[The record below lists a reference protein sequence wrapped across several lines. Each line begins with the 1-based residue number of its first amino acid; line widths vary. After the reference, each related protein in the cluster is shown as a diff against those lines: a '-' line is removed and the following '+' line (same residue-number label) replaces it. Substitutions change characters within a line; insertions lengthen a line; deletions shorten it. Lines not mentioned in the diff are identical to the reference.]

1 MTAAIIDPAVFEKF
15 IPLNKLSEKGRQAI
29 IMGKGISQITLSRD
43 AYLFKAGESVY
54 DTMYVLEGKIELL
67 TPPPDERVQGSVQGG
82 QPECLHPMPNQ
93 VPCNISAVAASDE
106 VKVLKIDS
114 NLLNSVLAWDQQE
127 PETSTGADMLRQS
140 QNQSHAQGQSRNQ
153 SQNPNPVAQTS
164 DWMSNFLCI
173 RGFQRVPPENLQSV
187 FMKMDSVAVNAGDVI
202 VKQDTDGDYFYVIAE
217 GRCLVTREVPGKP
230 AVKLAEFGSGACV
243 GEDSLI
249 SGDKRNATITMAS
262 QGRLMR
268 LAKTDFVKLLKE
280 PITRP
285 QSLKQAQEAIAQ
297 GAAWLDVRM
306 PVDRKSPPMEGS
318 VSIPFFILRSRMS
331 TLDPTKTYVV
341 YCENGQQSS
350 VAAYLL
356 CKEGFD
362 AYFLKGG
369 LVAEAAKPA

>member
-1 MTAAIIDPAVFEKF
+1 VTAAIDPAVFGKF
-15 IPLNKLSEKGRQAI
+15 IPLNKLSEKGRQAM
-29 IMGKGISQITLSRD
+29 IMGKGISQVTLERD
-43 AYLFKAGESVY
+43 AYLFKAGQSLY
-54 DTMYVLEGKIELL
+54 DTLYVLEGKVELL
-67 TPPPDERVQGSVQGG
+67 THDERIMGSVMGG

-93 VPCNISAVAASDE
+93 VPSNMSAVAASDQ
-106 VKVLKIDS
+106 VHILKVDS
-114 NLLNSVLAWDQQE
+114 KLLDSVLSWDQQE
-127 PETSTGADMLRQS
+127 PEASTGADMLRQS
-140 QNQSHAQGQSRNQ
+140 HDQAQNQDKSQ
-153 SQNPNPVAQTS
+153 SQSPQPVAETS

-187 FMKMDSVAVNAGDVI
+187 FMKMDSLSVNAGDVI

-217 GRCLVTREVPGKP
+217 GRCLVSREVPGKP
-230 AVKLAEFGSGACV
+230 AVRLAEFGSGACV

-249 SGDKRNATITMAS
+249 SGDKRNATITMATA
-262 QGRLMR
+262 GRLMR
-268 LAKTDFVKLLKE
+268 LAKADFVKLLKE

-285 QSLKQAQEAIAQ
+285 QSLKQATEAVTN
-297 GAAWLDVRM
+297 GAVWLDVRM

-331 TLDPTKTYVV
+331 TLDPTKTYIA
-341 YCENGQQSS
+341 YCESGHQSS

>member
-1 MTAAIIDPAVFEKF
+1 
-15 IPLNKLSEKGRQAI
+15 
-29 IMGKGISQITLSRD
+29 
-43 AYLFKAGESVY
+43 
-54 DTMYVLEGKIELL
+54 
-67 TPPPDERVQGSVQGG
+67 
-82 QPECLHPMPNQ
+82 MPNQ
-93 VPCNISAVAASDE
+93 VPSNITAVAASDE
-106 VKVLKIDS
+106 VRILKVDS
-114 NLLNSVLAWDQQE
+114 NLLNSVLSWDQPE
-127 PETSTGADMLRQS
+127 PEASTGADMIRH
-140 QNQSHAQGQSRNQ
+140 NQGGQAQPAKQAAGSGH
-153 SQNPNPVAQTS
+153 VASPAPQKIVETV

-187 FMKMDSVAVNAGDVI
+187 FMKMDSLAVNTGDVI

-230 AVKLAEFGSGACV
+230 AVKLAEFGAGACV

-249 SGDKRNATITMAS
+249 SGDKRNATITMITP
-262 QGRLMR
+262 GKLMR
-268 LAKTDFVKLLKE
+268 LAKQDFVKLLKE

-285 QSLKQAQEAIAQ
+285 QTLKQANEAVAK

-306 PVDRKSPPMEGS
+306 PVDRKSPAMEGS

-331 TLDPTKTYVV
+331 TLDPTKSYIV

>member
-1 MTAAIIDPAVFEKF
+1 MTVAIDPAVFEKF
-15 IPLNKLSEKGRQAI
+15 IPLNKLSEKGRQAM
-29 IMGKGISQITLSRD
+29 IMGKGISQMTLSRD
-43 AYLFKAGESVY
+43 SYLFKAGQSVY
-54 DTMYVLEGKIELL
+54 DTLYVLEGKVELL
-67 TPPPDERVQGSVQGG
+67 SPDDRIQGSVEGG
-82 QPECLHPMPNQ
+82 RPECLHPMPNQ

-106 VKVLKIDS
+106 VKILKVDS
-114 NLLNSVLAWDQQE
+114 KLLDSVLSWDQQE
-127 PETSTGADMLRQS
+127 PEASTGAEMIRQS
-140 QNQSHAQGQSRNQ
+140 PQA
-153 SQNPNPVAQTS
+153 VVETS

-187 FMKMDSVAVNAGDVI
+187 FMKMNSVAVSAGDVI
-202 VKQDTDGDYFYVIAE
+202 VKQDTDGDYFYVIAQ
-217 GRCLVTREVPGKP
+217 GRCLVTREVPGKNP
-230 AVKLAEFGSGACV
+230 VRLAEFGAGACV

-249 SGDKRNATITMAS
+249 SGDKRNATITMITD
-262 QGRLMR
+262 GRLMR
-268 LAKTDFVKLLKE
+268 LPKQDFTKLLKE

-285 QSLKQAQEAIAQ
+285 LSLKQAQEAIGK

-318 VSIPFFILRSRMS
+318 VSIPFFILRSRLS
-331 TLDPTKTYVV
+331 TLDPAKTYIV

-369 LVAEAAKPA
+369 LVAEAAKPV